1 MIIDR
6 YAALERATG
15 TNVVK
20 VGDIW
25 WQQVR
30 PFLYR
35 PLLPF
40 KKYDLKNATEGFKR
54 IGALQHGVADGQSY
68 DSYLNPIVFDELQ
81 NYDMKNLRYNVRKH
95 IKKALR
101 NDVTVSR
108 IVDER
113 EFSENAYPC
122 YVSFYERTKYA
133 FDTSRRQKDRFS
145 RWSHALFE
153 FPETVVLGAF
163 AGRELV
169 SFEISCLVED
179 TLVLKTLVNSAKAL
193 KLGAPDLLLHTYR
206 ISTREQ
212 PQIHAIYV
220 GMLGQSPGINE
231 YYFIRGARVLALPA
245 FLHMHRAL
253 LWLVR
258 KANKSIYGRLHG
270 LANDELLAK
279 SLSDEQR
286 RSERFT
292 VDVPLIIRGEAA
304 DRKRFQEERF
314 TLTVNAH
321 GALLTLG
328 TEVSLGQK
336 LLLMNPTNW
345 HECQAKV
352 VYVETPSG
360 GLTRVGVELDR
371 PVPEFWQLS
380 CPPADCRQS

>member
-1 MIIDR
+1 M
-6 YAALERATG
+6 
-15 TNVVK
+15 
-20 VGDIW
+20 
-25 WQQVR
+25 
-30 PFLYR
+30 
-35 PLLPF
+35 
-40 KKYDLKNATEGFKR
+40 
-54 IGALQHGVADGQSY
+54 
-68 DSYLNPIVFDELQ
+68 
-81 NYDMKNLRYNVRKH
+81 
-95 IKKALR
+95 
-101 NDVTVSR
+101 
-108 IVDER
+108 
-113 EFSENAYPC
+113 
-122 YVSFYERTKYA
+122 
-133 FDTSRRQKDRFS
+133 
-145 RWSHALFE
+145 
-153 FPETVVLGAF
+153 
-163 AGRELV
+163 
-169 SFEISCLVED
+169 
-179 TLVLKTLVNSAKAL
+179 

-245 FLHMHRAL
+245 FLHMHPAL
-253 LWLVR
+253 LWLIR
-258 KANKSIYGRLHG
+258 KANKSIYGRLRG

-292 VDVPLIIRGEAA
+292 VDVPLVIRGEAA

-314 TLTVNAH
+314 TLIVNAH
-321 GALLTLG
+321 GALLTLE

-360 GLTRVGVELDR
+360 GLTRVAVELDR

-380 CPPADCRQS
+380 CPPADCPQS